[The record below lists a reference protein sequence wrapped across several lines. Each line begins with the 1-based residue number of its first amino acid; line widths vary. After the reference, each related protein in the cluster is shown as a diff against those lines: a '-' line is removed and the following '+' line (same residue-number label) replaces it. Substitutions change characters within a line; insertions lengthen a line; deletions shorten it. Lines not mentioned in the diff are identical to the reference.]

1 MRITKL
7 LKGKEIGKSIVAAG
21 CTCNTCTCT
30 CSCCW
35 GGDGGGDGGDGGT
48 VSRSIE

>member
-21 CTCNTCTCT
+21 CTCNTCTCS

-35 GGDGGGDGGDGGT
+35 GGGSAE
-48 VSRSIE
+48 VSLQAN